1 MGISPIQLLIV
12 LVIVV
17 LIFGGKRLRSLGS
30 DLGHAIK
37 GFKEVTK
44 EDKIEDKADENAAV
58 QERIVHERHDE
69 RIIDAAVK
77 HEDEINRE
85 R

>member
-44 EDKIEDKADENAAV
+44 DDKKKEEDATT
-58 QERIVHERHDE
+58 QERISQEQHDD
-69 RIIDAAVK
+69 RIIDAEVK
-77 HEDEINRE
+77 REDKTHLDR
-85 R
+85 

>member
-37 GFKEVTK
+37 GFKEVSK
-44 EDKIEDKADENAAV
+44 DDKKAEDSAP
-58 QERIVHERHDE
+58 QERVSHKQHDD
-69 RIIDAAVK
+69 RIIDAEIK
-77 HEDEINRE
+77 REDKTPLDR
-85 R
+85 

>member
-12 LVIVV
+12 LAIVV

-44 EDKIEDKADENAAV
+44 EDKPEDTQPNNHIHHHKKN
-58 QERIVHERHDE
+58 HPSN
-69 RIIDAAVK
+69 IIDIDSK
-77 HEDEINRE
+77 NEHDKTNPPT
-85 R
+85 

>member
-37 GFKEVTK
+37 GFKEVTGDDK
-44 EDKIEDKADENAAV
+44 EKAQST
-58 QERIVHERHDE
+58 QERVTHEQ
-69 RIIDAAVK
+69 DAGQ
-77 HEDEINRE
+77 EIE
-85 R
+85 GGIKQETKTPSDQ

>member
-37 GFKEVTK
+37 GFKEVSK
-44 EDKIEDKADENAAV
+44 EDKPEEKTTQERVSHEQHDDRVIDAEVKREDKADI
-58 QERIVHERHDE
+58 ER
-69 RIIDAAVK
+69 
-77 HEDEINRE
+77 
-85 R
+85 

>member
-37 GFKEVTK
+37 GFKEVSK
-44 EDKIEDKADENAAV
+44 EDKPVEKSAN
-58 QERIVHERHDE
+58 QERVAHDQYDD
-69 RIIDAAVK
+69 RIIDAEVK
-77 HEDEINRE
+77 REDKTDLE

>member
-37 GFKEVTK
+37 GFKEVNK
-44 EDKIEDKADENAAV
+44 EDKPEEKTTHERVVHDPKSDDVIDVEVKREDKTPLD
-58 QERIVHERHDE
+58 R
-69 RIIDAAVK
+69 
-77 HEDEINRE
+77 
-85 R
+85 

>member
-37 GFKEVTK
+37 GFKEVNK
-44 EDKIEDKADENAAV
+44 EDKEAKTKA
-58 QERIVHERHDE
+58 QERVRHDQTDDDVIE
-69 RIIDAAVK
+69 GEVK
-77 HEDEINRE
+77 KEDHTH
-85 R
+85 

>member
-37 GFKEVTK
+37 GFKEVSKDDKK
-44 EDKIEDKADENAAV
+44 EEDAV
-58 QERIVHERHDE
+58 TQERINQEQHDD
-69 RIIDAAVK
+69 RIIDAEVK
-77 HEDEINRE
+77 REDKTHLDR
-85 R
+85 

>member
-30 DLGHAIK
+30 DLGSAIN
-37 GFKEVTK
+37 GFKKEMQK
-44 EDKIEDKADENAAV
+44 PEDKP
-58 QERIVHERHDE
+58 QERVAHEQDD
-69 RIIDAAVK
+69 RIIDVEVK
-77 HEDEINRE
+77 PQTTKDETKG
-85 R
+85 

>member
-37 GFKEVTK
+37 GFKEVNK
-44 EDKIEDKADENAAV
+44 EEKSEEVKT
-58 QERIVHERHDE
+58 QERVTHDPADE
-69 RIIDAAVK
+69 RIIDGEVK
-77 HEDEINRE
+77 KEDRTH
-85 R
+85 

>member
-44 EDKIEDKADENAAV
+44 DDKKKEEETLN
-58 QERIVHERHDE
+58 QERVNHEQHDD
-69 RIIDAAVK
+69 RIIDAEVK
-77 HEDEINRE
+77 REDKTPLDR
-85 R
+85 

>member
-44 EDKIEDKADENAAV
+44 DDKKKEEEVDPQP
-58 QERIVHERHDE
+58 QERVIHDQHDD
-69 RIIDAAVK
+69 RIIDAEVK
-77 HEDEINRE
+77 REDKAPLDR
-85 R
+85 

>member
-30 DLGHAIK
+30 DLGEAIK
-37 GFKEVTK
+37 GFKQATKNEEETPEKTTQARMDHQNDDSVIEGEVKQKDQTK
-44 EDKIEDKADENAAV
+44 G
-58 QERIVHERHDE
+58 
-69 RIIDAAVK
+69 
-77 HEDEINRE
+77 
-85 R
+85 

>member
-44 EDKIEDKADENAAV
+44 EKDDKPEESAA
-58 QERIVHERHDE
+58 QERITHEQSDS
-69 RIIDAAVK
+69 RIIDGAVK
-77 HEDEINRE
+77 REDKIPSDR
-85 R
+85 